1 MNAAGQ
7 AALSTLADTIEL
19 QRVGCELAGSELYAR
34 VLAVVA
40 ADVEGGGPCRDL
52 LSPYAAAPVG
62 DAVILR
68 LLAGVHALVLEGRA
82 PDLAVHYPS
91 AGGGP
96 GRGHDGALAEAFVRT
111 VGAHVDDLA
120 GAMGRG
126 VQTNEVGRSAALLC
140 GFLDAAGSGLPLRV
154 LEVGA
159 SAGLNL
165 RFDRYRYVSGDW
177 SHGPADSPVRFDD
190 PYRGGPPAGPPTVEV
205 AERRGCDL
213 DPVDASSPAGAL
225 RLRSFVWPDQLDRLS
240 RLDAALQVAARFPV
254 QVDRADAVSWLTA
267 ALAEPA
273 VGTVTVVCHSIVF
286 QYLSP
291 ADRERFMSVLDRA
304 GGRATGRAPLMW
316 LRMEP
321 GGDQAEVRLTSW
333 PGGRTRLVAR
343 SSYHGPPVTT
353 RATRSADGS
362 GGLA

>member
-1 MNAAGQ
+1 MSAARQ
-7 AALSTLADTIEL
+7 AALSTLGETIEL
-19 QRVGCELAGSELYAR
+19 QRVGCELAGSDLYAR

-40 ADVEGGGPCRDL
+40 SDVDGGGPCADL
-52 LSPYAAAPVG
+52 LGPYASAPVG
-62 DAVILR
+62 DAVMLR

-96 GRGHDGALAEAFVRT
+96 GRGHDTQLAEAFVRT
-111 VGAHVDDLA
+111 VGEHLDHLA
-120 GAMGRG
+120 GAMRRR

-140 GFLDAAGSGLPLRV
+140 GFLEVAGSGLPLRV

-165 RFDRYRYVSGDW
+165 HFDRYRYVSGDW
-177 SHGPADSPVRFDD
+177 SFGPADSPVRFDD
-190 PYRGGPPAGPPTVEV
+190 PYQRRPPVGPSTVEV
-205 AERRGCDL
+205 VERRGCDL
-213 DPVDASSPAGAL
+213 DPIDASSPGGAL
-225 RLRSFVWPDQLDRLS
+225 RLRSFVWPDQADRLS
-240 RLDAALQVAARFPV
+240 RLDDALQVAASFPV
-254 QVDRADAVSWLTA
+254 QVDRAGAVGWLGA

-273 VGTVTVVCHSIVF
+273 IGTATVVCHSIVF

-291 ADRERFMSVLDRA
+291 TDRERFMSVLDGA
-304 GGRATGRAPLMW
+304 GSRATERSPLVW

-333 PGGRTRLVAR
+333 PGGHTRLVAR

-353 RATRSADGS
+353 LSTR
-362 GGLA
+362 